1 MIDFIFKNWQQK
13 LSDFESS
20 VKKDLAEIRK
30 CKAEIQQMRQE
41 TEFERRK
48 GRYIRDDERL
58 ILSAPEIIIGN
69 VDDSGVH
76 FDSAGSTVIVRGSHV
91 GLQGIGQGGQVEMRS
106 ESIRQIAEDPGSD
119 GLEHVV
125 GSRSEVVSQARH
137 IVLHSQADEGVFS
150 DIPVYT
156 KGGTGVR
163 IHADEKI
170 EIDSSVSAEHHKERL
185 TKLLEELK
193 KHQKELEEKSTRHK
207 VSLGQMVTMMEKLI
221 SEKNR
226 LGEKSDAVRA
236 CYGDI
241 EEVTGQIEELSLS
254 LSEEVCSYAD
264 ILSLLSETNR
274 QLKCV
279 ETQKGKIKDAEKF
292 KKETTGAS
300 VAVTGELITLE
311 SKDGDG
317 HLRENDNAGIIVTG
331 CGVTVQTTHEDS
343 SLMDDGYIQLT
354 SKAVL
359 VDTTDNK
366 DAKYDDEG
374 KLTSAQCPVEGFFN
388 VVSKNIVFEAVDKEF
403 KNNFCKDKELA
414 ADGKIKLL
422 AKNVEVSTAH
432 VQNVEID
439 KDGKV
444 TKAEYPAD
452 GEVVINSKSITVG
465 AVDSEFDANEP
476 HQRKEKALAKDSWLK
491 LRSERMVLNASTTE
505 GKATG
510 SVALNAKQV
519 NIMSMDF
526 GDNSQSLS
534 DKGQIQATAE
544 KIFLGESHDEKL
556 RSRKV
561 QGWAEKITLLGSEKV
576 QAIQGD
582 KKGNDKAFLLLE
594 KNEAKLKG
602 SKTELHGPTKIVG
615 DLDAPKVS
623 AGDLKVKSEFKS
635 KNISDGITAGPP
647 PKSTLTVDADV
658 TEEERAE
665 YEQYAD

>member
-1 MIDFIFKNWQQK
+1 MMDFIFKEWQKK

-30 CKAEIQQMRQE
+30 CKAEIQKMKQD
-41 TEFERRK
+41 TEFEKRR
-48 GRYIRDDERL
+48 GRYIHDEERL

-76 FDSAGSTVIVRGSHV
+76 FDGTGSVVTVRGSQVNVQGV
-91 GLQGIGQGGQVEMRS
+91 GKGGQVLTRS
-106 ESIRQIAEDPGSD
+106 QSIRQIAEDPGCD

-125 GSRSEVVSQARH
+125 GTRSEVVSQARH

-150 DIPVYT
+150 EDPSYP
-156 KGGTGVR
+156 KGSTGVR

-170 EIDSSVSAEHHKERL
+170 EIDASVSAENRKEQL
-185 TKLLEELK
+185 LKLYEKLKSDQIDLE
-193 KHQKELEEKSTRHK
+193 QKSARHK
-207 VSLGQMVTMMEKLI
+207 TSLELMVTLMEKLLGDKKKI
-221 SEKNR
+221 SEKD
-226 LGEKSDAVRA
+226 KAVRA
-236 CYGDI
+236 CYEDM
-241 EEVTGQIEELSLS
+241 EKLNGQIEELSLS
-254 LSEEVCSYAD
+254 LSEEVCCYAD
-264 ILSLLSETNR
+264 ILSVLSETSR

-279 ETQKGKIKDAEKF
+279 ETQQKNVKDAEKF
-292 KKETTGAS
+292 KKETTGSS
-300 VAVTGELITLE
+300 VAVTGEVISLE
-311 SKDGDG
+311 SRDGDG
-317 HLRENDNAGIIVTG
+317 HLRENKEAKIQVMGRMMELLAQKDD
-331 CGVTVQTTHEDS
+331 H
-343 SLMDDGYIQLT
+343 SLMDDGQVSLAAKT
-354 SKAVL
+354 VV
-359 VDTTDNK
+359 VDQQGFKN
-366 DAKYDDEG
+366 AKYDDNG
-374 KLTSAQCPVEGFFN
+374 KLESAEYPVEGTFA
-388 VVSKNIVFEAVDKEF
+388 VKAQKIYMGAVDQELKDGVIR
-403 KNNFCKDKELA
+403 DKEQ
-414 ADGKIKLL
+414 G
-422 AKNVEVSTAH
+422 
-432 VQNVEID
+432 
-439 KDGKV
+439 KDGLITLQAQHINVDTSKFQNTDYNKEGNQ
-444 TKAEYPAD
+444 TKGEYLAD
-452 GEVVINSKSITVG
+452 GEVTINSKSITVG

-526 GDNSQSLS
+526 SDNSQSLS

-602 SKTELHGPTKIVG
+602 SKTELHGPTTVVG

-623 AGDLKVKSEFKS
+623 ADDLIVNSEFKS

-658 TEEERAE
+658 TEDERAE
-665 YEQYAD
+665 YEQYSD